1 MTCAST
7 YSHHVTPLINAKGT
21 TAWDTPVEPKRV
33 PIPKNGVD
41 YYKKVVLALIV
52 RSKELPLRVSLET
65 INRALISITRR
76 LNPHT
81 STIKFSHLPFLKIQN
96 PSFNPFARETAKI
109 IAVDVVGI
117 DVNASCLKSFLTAG
131 GMGAALLKI
140 PDLLYSILTAL
151 IEEVG
156 KQFEIG
162 ISVKIRLLDKL
173 KDIEALVRKL
183 ITPMRLRERAIWEYN
198 YNIDAAMI
206 VTAAKKN
213 LSVFQSELEDFIY
226 ILGLTDIECLL
237 DLTKVVDK
245 RLGIPYVK
253 LRARK
258 RARVKE
264 DRGKSKENSA
274 IKAAAKKA

>member
-52 RSKELPLRVSLET
+52 RSKELPL
-65 INRALISITRR
+65 SITRR